1 MRSWTSTSVHECAVQ
16 VHIRSST
23 YTSVREG
30 PAPSSRQRIISRLGV
45 NQWFPLMVILDPG
58 GVSSRSVLNPS
69 SCPRQATISVLIAP
83 ARATLDAEVYGAI
96 AVVGPGHVAG
106 LPGQMKLMADLQTS
120 TVLHVRG
127 AMAGTG
133 IGIKVTACDHL
144 C

>member
-1 MRSWTSTSVHECAVQ
+1 MQFALREAVDDVLRSDPD
-16 VHIRSST
+16 RL
-23 YTSVREG
+23 
-30 PAPSSRQRIISRLGV
+30 RIKR
-45 NQWFPLMVILDPG
+45 
-58 GVSSRSVLNPS
+58 
-69 SCPRQATISVLIAP
+69 
-83 ARATLDAEVYGAI
+83 
-96 AVVGPGHVAG
+96 VAG